1 MQPPRSPP
9 SPPNGYGYTG
19 AMFSAPPLWVG
30 GGVSSSSSSSS
41 IRNAANSLQIEGK
54 GGATWRPIPFG
65 GGDFAAGRRD
75 HIYIYIN
82 KYIYIYIHIHVHVH
96 AYINACIH
104 ACILQT
110 LSHATSRYVT
120 WHHITSHHITS
131 HHITSH
137 SIHTLMHAH
146 NKRYSNAFWICFW
159 SLSLLQGNICIT
171 SQRMLECNYAPD
183 SPRKYLDD
191 ALTTL
196 NQYGHA
202 PLLPFLCKT
211 TKT

>member
-1 MQPPRSPP
+1 MM
-9 SPPNGYGYTG
+9 GCVLYTYTHT
-19 AMFSAPPLWVG
+19 
-30 GGVSSSSSSSS
+30 
-41 IRNAANSLQIEGK
+41 R
-54 GGATWRPIPFG
+54 TRTC
-65 GGDFAAGRRD
+65 
-75 HIYIYIN
+75 
-82 KYIYIYIHIHVHVH
+82 IHKCMHTCMHT
-96 AYINACIH
+96 AYIKSRH
-104 ACILQT
+104 VT
-110 LSHATSRYVT
+110 LCYV
-120 WHHITSHHITS
+120 TS

-146 NKRYSNAFWICFW
+146 KKRYSNAKSGRFRICFW

-171 SQRMLECNYAPD
+171 SQRMLERNYAPD

-196 NQYGHA
+196 DQYGHA

>member
-1 MQPPRSPP
+1 MHAFFSFYGREHVDSIPGWPGIWMAWDIYIYIYMMQPPRSPP

-19 AMFSAPPLWVG
+19 AMFSAPLLWVG

-41 IRNAANSLQIEGK
+41 SRH
-54 GGATWRPIPFG
+54 
-65 GGDFAAGRRD
+65 
-75 HIYIYIN
+75 HI
-82 KYIYIYIHIHVHVH
+82 
-96 AYINACIH
+96 
-104 ACILQT
+104 
-110 LSHATSRYVT
+110 TS
-120 WHHITSHHITS
+120 HHITSHHITS

-146 NKRYSNAFWICFW
+146 NKRYSNAKSGEFWICFW